1 MTAMSALALLAET
14 ARDNHSDLVSWKD
27 NVAIFAVQPVNAS
40 GAPATRFLITVAD
53 TGDKIVAKEAKT
65 EHLPSFC
72 PERHINFD
80 GTFCLYWAEA
90 EPLEITDAEAARR
103 WWGKLLIFLLR
114 QRTAAALCSWPGK
127 GEARAHGPEAAR
139 YQAAAEAS
147 AIRIGGAF
155 EKALKEGR
163 LTTLRRRHGGH
174 DRLRLLL
181 DGRRLLTVDVET
193 GQVMTRRQRC
203 QCDRGSGLPLAACSD
218 HAQMCADLAAA
229 LEGWRLAE
237 AKFFDSFKDSSLKCC
252 GTMDECPLRD
262 LVDTELS
269 IAA

>member
-1 MTAMSALALLAET
+1 MSALALLAET
-14 ARDNHSDLVSWKD
+14 ARDNHSDLVSLSD
-27 NVAIFAVQPVNAS
+27 NVAIFGVQPVNAS
-40 GAPATRFLITVAD
+40 GAPATRFLIKVVD

-90 EPLEITDAEAARR
+90 EPHEITHAEAAGR

-114 QRTAAALCSWPGK
+114 QRTAAALRSWPAK
-127 GEARAHGPEAAR
+127 GEARAHGSEAAR
-139 YQAAAEAS
+139 CQAAAEAS
-147 AIRIGGAF
+147 ATRLGWGF
-155 EKALKEGR
+155 ERVLKEGR
-163 LTTLRRRHGGH
+163 LTTFRRRLGGH

-181 DGRRLLTVDVET
+181 DGRRLLTVDMES
-193 GQVMTRRQRC
+193 GHVMTLRQRC
-203 QCDRGSGLPLAACSD
+203 KCDRGGGLPMAACSD
-218 HAQMCADLAAA
+218 HAQVFADLAVA
-229 LEGWRLAE
+229 LEGLRLAE

-262 LVDTELS
+262 LVGTELGR
-269 IAA
+269 AA

>member
-1 MTAMSALALLAET
+1 MSALALLAET
-14 ARDNHSDLVSWKD
+14 ARDNHSDLVSLND
-27 NVAIFAVQPVNAS
+27 NVAIFAVQPINAS
-40 GAPATRFLITVAD
+40 GAPATRFLIKVVD
-53 TGDKIVAKEAKT
+53 TGDKIVAKEAKN

-80 GTFCLYWAEA
+80 GTFCLYWTEA
-90 EPLEITDAEAARR
+90 ELHEITDAEAAGR

-114 QRTAAALCSWPGK
+114 QRTAAALRSWPGK

-139 YQAAAEAS
+139 HQAAAEAS
-147 AIRIGGAF
+147 VLGLGGAS

-163 LTTLRRRHGGH
+163 LTTLRRRLGGQ

-181 DGRRLLTVDVET
+181 DGRRLLTVDMES
-193 GQVMTRRQRC
+193 GRVMTRRQMC
-203 QCDRGSGLPLAACSD
+203 KCDRGNTRGLPLLACSD
-218 HAQMCADLAAA
+218 HAQVFADLAAA

-237 AKFFDSFKDSSLKCC
+237 ARFFDSFKDTPFKCC

-262 LVDTELS
+262 LVSPELAE
-269 IAA
+269 AA

>member
-1 MTAMSALALLAET
+1 MSALALLAET
-14 ARDNHSDLVSWKD
+14 ARDNHSDLVTLD
-27 NVAIFAVQPVNAS
+27 GNVAIFAVQSVNAS
-40 GAPATRFLITVAD
+40 GAPATRFLIKVTD
-53 TGDKIVAKEAKT
+53 TGDKIVAKESKT

-72 PERHINFD
+72 PERHINLD
-80 GTFCLYWAEA
+80 GTFCLYWAEV
-90 EPLEITDAEAARR
+90 EPHEIADAEAAGR

-114 QRTAAALCSWPGK
+114 QRTAGALRNWPGK
-127 GEARAHGPEAAR
+127 GEARAHGSEAAR

-147 AIRIGGAF
+147 ASMLGGAF

-163 LTTLRRRHGGH
+163 LTTLRRRLGGH

-181 DGRRLLTVDVET
+181 DGRRLLTVDMES
-193 GQVMTRRQRC
+193 GHVMTRRQRC
-203 QCDRGSGLPLAACSD
+203 KCDRGSRLPLVACSD
-218 HAQMCADLAAA
+218 HAQVFADLAVA

-262 LVDTELS
+262 LVGTELAK
-269 IAA
+269 AA